1 MNPKDLK
8 PGPIRRTQL
17 SPELVV
23 RLDAVRAA
31 LAEVF
36 AMTEAEWRDGFQ
48 RDANPENE
56 MRWWERVAN
65 CYVALVTGRTYSRE
79 QRQAAF
85 KVIFGLFSG
94 IDADQLQVDIAQLP
108 ESAMD
113 ELAVIVRQLG
123 TVN

>member
-1 MNPKDLK
+1 MTNMNPKDLK

-36 AMTEAEWRDGFQ
+36 TMTEAEWLDGFQ

-56 MRWWERVAN
+56 MLWWERVAG
-65 CYVALVTGRTYSRE
+65 CYVALVTGRIFQPE
-79 QRQAAF
+79 QGQAAF

-94 IDADQLQVDIAQLP
+94 IDADRLQADIALLP
-108 ESAMD
+108 ES
-113 ELAVIVRQLG
+113 G
-123 TVN
+123 HG